1 MIKKIVTLGLG
12 VILSANLMV
21 PTMASE
27 TDQDAKASVEA
38 TQTIEKENFQFKDKI
53 TKFRIDK
60 QAKPFTKEEHLAK
73 MNEALAQLEQKY
85 EDGNIEEEK
94 YNEIKEKYTK
104 IIEAIENDEMPELGK
119 GKFLGH
125 VKALSQEELLEKLNE
140 HLAGLETKL
149 NDGKIEQDE
158 YEKIKEKITK
168 TIEAVENG
176 EMPKMGK
183 GKGFMKHG
191 KALSQEEMLEKL
203 NEKLVGLEE
212 KMNNEEITEEKY
224 NSAKERIQEII
235 EKVEN
240 GEAFDLKA
248 RRARKDK
255 SIIEDKDLIINDSS
269 AQEEKSL

>member
-1 MIKKIVTLGLG
+1 MIKKIVILGLG

-27 TDQDAKASVEA
+27 TDQDVNVSVEA
-38 TQTIEKENFQFKDKI
+38 AQTIEKDSQNKDKI
-53 TKFRIDK
+53 VKFRLDK

-73 MNEALAQLEQKY
+73 INEVLAQLEQKY

-94 YNEIKEKYTK
+94 YNEIKERYTK
-104 IIEAIENDEMPELGK
+104 IIEAIENGEMPELGK

-125 VKALSQEELLEKLNE
+125 VKALSQEEMLEKLNE
-140 HLAGLETKL
+140 QLAGLETKL

-158 YEKIKEKITK
+158 YDKIKEKITK

-183 GKGFMKHG
+183 GKGFMKH
-191 KALSQEEMLEKL
+191 ALSQEEMLEKL
-203 NEKLVGLEE
+203 NEKLAGLEE
-212 KMNNEEITEEKY
+212 KMNNEEITEEQY

-240 GEAFDLKA
+240 GEAFDLKG
-248 RRARKDK
+248 RKARKDK
-255 SIIEDKDLIINDSS
+255 SILEDKDIINNDSS
-269 AQEEKSL
+269 TQEEKSL